1 MTDLT
6 IDATKVR
13 IVRHGNNDLYTAPV
27 GETGTAGEYYRL
39 NTTTAKLENGNATT
53 PTELGRVAGIL
64 VDSVPTA
71 NLTGTI
77 VLAGSGAILDLG
89 NALDGLAFNA
99 PIYVSDTDGKIADSA
114 GTEEKIIGRVVPGFN
129 TSGSTPD
136 KLLALIDDPIA
147 ASA

>member
-6 IDATKVR
+6 IDATRVR
-13 IVRHGNNDLYTAPV
+13 IVRHGNNDLYTGPV

-39 NTTTAKLENGNATT
+39 NTTTGKLENGNATT

-77 VLAGSGAILDLG
+77 LLAGSGAIIDLG
-89 NALDGLAFNA
+89 DALDGLAFDA
-99 PIYVSDTDGKIADSA
+99 PVYVSDSDGKIADSA
-114 GTEEKIIGRVVPGFN
+114 GTEEKIIGRVVPGYN
-129 TSGSTPD
+129 TSGTTPD

-147 ASA
+147 PAS